1 MPVQFSD
8 RAIVDQLGEA
18 VGKELVRQYDAMAKG
33 LPEREYLIA
42 VGVVRGLRWAADAAV
57 EIRKKNE
64 REDAA

>member
-1 MPVQFSD
+1 MTVQFPD

-33 LPEREYLIA
+33 LTKRNYQIA
-42 VGVVRGLRWAADAAV
+42 VGVVRGLRWATDAAV